1 VSLGKTYTE
10 GVTDNGGSL
19 ITLPSKDQCSTVF
32 LSATFVYLVTF

>member
-19 ITLPSKDQCSTVF
+19 ITLPSKDQCSAVFCPLLLF
-32 LSATFVYLVTF
+32 LSKN